1 MLKHYHLYI
10 PTTIYGV
17 LAIVFATMSMALPE
31 TKDEKI
37 PDTLEE
43 GEQGWFSKHFTNT
56 YRAGLKSGLQVARIL

>member
-1 MLKHYHLYI
+1 
-10 PTTIYGV
+10 
-17 LAIVFATMSMALPE
+17 MSMALPE